1 MDEGMAKDLLRRIAA
16 EFGHKFTSAMP
27 TRQSKE
33 AAVHVWAER
42 LAGLSREEVQAGI
55 DKLPAYARR
64 NDGWPPGASAFREL
78 CRPQREPYE
87 RIEFQQRALTQEP
100 LSAAENAKRAPSL
113 WAALRGDY
121 PGAAR

>member
-1 MDEGMAKDLLRRIAA
+1 MDERVVRRLIARLGA
-16 EFGHKFTSAMP
+16 EFGHKFTSSMP
-27 TRQSKE
+27 TAEARE
-33 AAVHVWAER
+33 AAVAVWSER
-42 LAGLSREEVQAGI
+42 LDGLSYDELRRGVDQ
-55 DKLPAYARR
+55 LPAYARR